1 MKYKFIIMYL
11 GDEVSQFTCNSYDS
25 ARKYFHHEF
34 FNDDQAILTFIDGQ
48 ELKLFDAYDYFNIKE
63 ISVRYGLIPIGK
75 REETYGY

>member
-11 GDEVSQFTCNSYDS
+11 GNEVRQFTCNSYDK
-25 ARKYFHHEF
+25 ARKYFYREF

-48 ELKLFDAYDYFNIKE
+48 EVKLFDAYDYFNIRE

-75 REETYGY
+75 KEEDYGN